1 MENFQI
7 NSTIKTWAED
17 DRPREKLLNLGRANL
32 SDAELVAIVL
42 GSGTRNKSAV
52 ELAQEILQT
61 CGNNLYQLGKMNL
74 SELTKFKGVGEAKA
88 VNIMA
93 VLELGRRRAAT
104 EVPLPPKINQAAEAY
119 RLMKPHFQDLEHEEF
134 RVLGLT
140 RSNRWISHKLISK
153 GGRTGT
159 VADGKLIFKEL
170 IDMKAAACLLFHNH
184 PSGKL
189 EPSPS
194 DISLTRNLTEFGKLI
209 DLPVLDHIIVADT
222 GFYSFAEHGK
232 I

>member
-93 VLELGRRRAAT
+93 VRESIGRVGRGGFR
-104 EVPLPPKINQAAEAY
+104 K
-119 RLMKPHFQDLEHEEF
+119 RLCGWLA
-134 RVLGLT
+134 
-140 RSNRWISHKLISK
+140 
-153 GGRTGT
+153 GT
-159 VADGKLIFKEL
+159 
-170 IDMKAAACLLFHNH
+170 
-184 PSGKL
+184 
-189 EPSPS
+189 
-194 DISLTRNLTEFGKLI
+194 FGMQI
-209 DLPVLDHIIVADT
+209 H
-222 GFYSFAEHGK
+222 SFGDEG
-232 I
+232 